1 LLQARLLQKYPN
13 FSNIVTSKI
22 ITKIPPI
29 LARFCLARLLLKT
42 NHKVEKETPPM
53 ENMNYKSGDRV
64 WCHFPW
70 VDEDCWVTGTVV
82 KVTAKRVVVHND
94 VRGVGYYA
102 PHNVK
107 LAEG

>member
-1 LLQARLLQKYPN
+1 
-13 FSNIVTSKI
+13 
-22 ITKIPPI
+22 
-29 LARFCLARLLLKT
+29 
-42 NHKVEKETPPM
+42 
-53 ENMNYKSGDRV
+53 MNYKSGDRV

-102 PHNVK
+102 PQM
-107 LAEG
+107 

>member
-1 LLQARLLQKYPN
+1 M
-13 FSNIVTSKI
+13 
-22 ITKIPPI
+22 
-29 LARFCLARLLLKT
+29 LKT

-82 KVTAKRVVVHND
+82 KVTAKRIVVHND